1 MKLRT
6 NRVNKIIS
14 AMRPN
19 SPEIEIDLDMDEGQ
33 MFDLLCVFLEHIS
46 GTTWEIW
53 KERQREEVKEEEHE

>member
-33 MFDLLCVFLEHIS
+33 MFDLLCVFSEHIS